1 MTNRENE
8 IKFALHR
15 ITQIMAVSNIK
26 LEVGHRRIKVW
37 DGITGKLYNLEELS
51 NEEN

>member
-8 IKFALHR
+8 IKFALNR
-15 ITQIMAVSNIK
+15 IAQIMTVSNIK
-26 LEVGHRRIKVW
+26 LEIVHRKIKIW

-51 NEEN
+51 NEKN